1 MRTYWIAW
9 ATLLNVLCPPQW
21 EGNLKNGCVCI
32 CVCVCI
38 TKSLCCTAETNNI
51 VKQLYSNKNV
61 LKGGWGLDRFS
72 SHTRRLR
79 LREVG

>member
-1 MRTYWIAW
+1 MD
-9 ATLLNVLCPPQW
+9 
-21 EGNLKNGCVCI
+21 VCI
-32 CVCVCI
+32 YVCMCVYI
-38 TKSLCCTAETNNI
+38 TESLCCTAETNNI

-61 LKGGWGLDRFS
+61 LKAGWGLGRFS